1 MKNSATLSPKYQVSI
16 PKAVR
21 ESLNWKAG
29 QKLVFL
35 PKGDGVLVL
44 PEPELEDL
52 LGLTKGA
59 NTDLYRDRNDR
70 Y

>member
-1 MKNSATLSPKYQVSI
+1 MKNSGKLSPKYQIAI
-16 PKAVR
+16 PKEVR

-35 PKGDGVLVL
+35 PKGNGVLVL
-44 PEPELEDL
+44 PEPEIEDL
-52 LGLTKGA
+52 FGVAEGA
-59 NTDLYRDRNDR
+59 NPDDYRDRNDR

>member
-29 QKLVFL
+29 QKQVFL
-35 PKGDGVLVL
+35 QKGDGVLVL

-59 NTDLYRDRNDR
+59 NTDHYRDRNDR